1 MTWFAR
7 RPNLYV
13 RNRLKESNLPPKP
26 ATDRRDRRSEGEAA
40 EAVRAAFRERAGHAI
55 DQIAR
60 AAPIAAL
67 TDALAAPTD
76 LGAVAR
82 ALRDPTAFQPALSL
96 DPLADALA
104 RGVHERERLA
114 ARAGGL
120 LSAEDIGRALGGIS
134 RQAVD
139 KRRRAHQL
147 LGVKLA
153 SDWRYP
159 AMQVGDDGE
168 ILAGLPEVLAELE
181 ELSPWAILDF
191 LLAEDAAL
199 GGVTPLGALRLG
211 GDGAASVLRIAKA
224 SKSDAFS

>member
-1 MTWFAR
+1 M
-7 RPNLYV
+7 
-13 RNRLKESNLPPKP
+13 PPKS
-26 ATDRRDRRSEGEAA
+26 AANGTDRRNGSEDLAQG
-40 EAVRAAFRERAGHAI
+40 VRAAFRERAGHAI

-60 AAPIAAL
+60 AASISAL
-67 TDALAAPTD
+67 TEALAAPTD
-76 LGAVAR
+76 FGAVAR
-82 ALRDPTAFQPALSL
+82 ALRDPTAFQAALPL

-114 ARAGGL
+114 ATAGGL
-120 LSAEDIGRALGGIS
+120 LSAAEIGRALGGIS

-147 LGVKLA
+147 VGVKLA

-159 AMQVGDDGE
+159 SAQVGDDGE
-168 ILAGLPEVLAELE
+168 ILAGLPVVLAALA

-199 GGVTPLGALRLG
+199 GGVTPLAALRQG
-211 GDGAASVLRIAKA
+211 GDGLAAVVRIAKA
-224 SKSDAFS
+224 SKTDAFS